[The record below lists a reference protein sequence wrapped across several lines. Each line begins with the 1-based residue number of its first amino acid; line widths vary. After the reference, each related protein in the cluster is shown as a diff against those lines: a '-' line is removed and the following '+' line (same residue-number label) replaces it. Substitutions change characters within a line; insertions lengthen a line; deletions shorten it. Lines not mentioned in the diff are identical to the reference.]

1 MTIYRTYIDKEY
13 STMRPD
19 TGRSLLSS
27 SDQAALD
34 TLGLAPIVQAF
45 LTIEN
50 ELKSD
55 TSKRVYKQDTKQF
68 ASWLSVRG
76 IAPRALTRADMHSY
90 QNYLLTHRWYTSLGE
105 ERRYSNITMNRMF
118 TSRVAW
124 WVSLLIVA

>member
-1 MTIYRTYIDKEY
+1 MLTPRQQCSLRTALAYHEWRKISVLKY
-13 STMRPD
+13 LSCLSILLNWLYKPTLQNSISIFFTVIWYVVLFRWNRTVRP
-19 TGRSLLSS
+19 
-27 SDQAALD
+27 
-34 TLGLAPIVQAF
+34 
-45 LTIEN
+45 
-50 ELKSD
+50 
-55 TSKRVYKQDTKQF
+55 
-68 ASWLSVRG
+68 